1 MKRNNIINDFL
12 AKHSS
17 AETKRY
23 VSHNVDIAEQIHAI
37 LEKLGWSQKDLA
49 IKLNKSNAE
58 ISKWL
63 SGQHNLTVKSIAKIE
78 EALGEEII
86 TTP

>member
-17 AETKRY
+17 TETERY

>member
-1 MKRNNIINDFL
+1 MQKL
-12 AKHSS
+12 
-17 AETKRY
+17 TK
-23 VSHNVDIAEQIHAI
+23 N
-37 LEKLGWSQKDLA
+37 L
-49 IKLNKSNAE
+49 KLNKSNAE